1 MPGRFLE
8 TNFPATKVFVGQD
21 SAENFPATAAFARR
35 GSLVLRGSSE
45 SAEGGAEDVLFPKMN
60 AVLQRSRAPSPFST
74 WVFERERERDWVD
87 EAPILERTMESART
101 RRAGTTE
108 PRTRRVPERGS
119 RRARTPERNAKGVH
133 APLRKRSIEKRRAV
147 PKPKTARRSAR
158 RQDFGESARVSVFGE
173 RVRL

>member
-74 WVFERERERDWVD
+74 WVFERERERLGGRGSNSRADD
-87 EAPILERTMESART
+87 GECPNAQGRNDGASDSART
-101 RRAGTTE
+101 GTRLETRAYTGTKRKG
-108 PRTRRVPERGS
+108 RTR
-119 RRARTPERNAKGVH
+119 
-133 APLRKRSIEKRRAV
+133 APQEKI
-147 PKPKTARRSAR
+147 S
-158 RQDFGESARVSVFGE
+158 
-173 RVRL
+173 